1 METLHGIALQTMV
14 PVPRPHPQAVT
25 CQVLSFLTAK
35 ASGILPRSPTCVAPD
50 LPSDCARSQ
59 APPPD
64 LSWL

>member
-50 LPSDCARSQ
+50 LLQ
-59 APPPD
+59 A
-64 LSWL
+64 LSSLWPESCK